1 MAVIETIVARGT
13 AVKPIL
19 PNTLNTMVAT
29 RVFPSGLR
37 IVLIPESIS
46 MNRQT
51 KLFDRRISNTV
62 WLIPKM
68 DVCVTSFEI
77 FTEQIEELNTSHTG
91 REFNL
96 TVKLVDKSNKRFIN
110 FQVPT
115 KSGMRSTVLKNKF
128 SNWILKKDRQVCITV
143 VYRGQGT
150 SRKIPFKNVP
160 CDVVSHYLQKSQV
173 GFRKIHF
180 STSAE
185 APAFLTSISYAIPNE
200 LNTSVDERVAGVMH
214 GFGSNDTSSSEDDVE
229 SEVLS
234 DSSDYSY

>member
-13 AVKPIL
+13 AIKPIL
-19 PNTLNTMVAT
+19 PNTLNTMIAT

-37 IVLIPESIS
+37 IELIPDSIS
-46 MNRQT
+46 TDRQT

-77 FTEQIEELNTSHTG
+77 FTEQIKELNTSHTG

-96 TVKLVDKSNKRFIN
+96 TVKLVDKSTKRFIN

-143 VYRGQGT
+143 VYTGQGMN
-150 SRKIPFKNVP
+150 RKIPFKNVP
-160 CDVVSHYLQKSQV
+160 CDVVSHNLLKSQV
-173 GFRKIHF
+173 AGFRKIHF

-185 APAFLTSISYAIPNE
+185 APAFLRLISYAIPNE
-200 LNTSVDERVAGVMH
+200 LNTSVDERVAGVLH
-214 GFGSNDTSSSEDDVE
+214 GFGSNDTSSEDDVE